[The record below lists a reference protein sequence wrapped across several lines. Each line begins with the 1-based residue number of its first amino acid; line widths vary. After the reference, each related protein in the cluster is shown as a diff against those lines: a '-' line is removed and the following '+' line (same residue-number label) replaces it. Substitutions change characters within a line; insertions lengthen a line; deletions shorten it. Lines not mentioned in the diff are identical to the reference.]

1 MSEIHYY
8 NWFMELALEKSA
20 EIPIFQNL
28 QVE

>member
-28 QVE
+28 QAE